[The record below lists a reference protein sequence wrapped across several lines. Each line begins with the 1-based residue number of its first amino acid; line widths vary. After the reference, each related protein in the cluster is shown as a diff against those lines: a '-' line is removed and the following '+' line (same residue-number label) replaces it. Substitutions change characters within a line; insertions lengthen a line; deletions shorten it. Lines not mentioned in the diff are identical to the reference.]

1 MIPTSNAYKQQLI
14 AGNRNYVV
22 KAEMTLVDG
31 TSLTLA
37 NPQIWEQG
45 VVLNNSISSDSSFD
59 IGTAIIGNLTLVI
72 DNITGFYNTFDFVN
86 ARIVL
91 YMGVTND
98 VDEHDDQVY
107 YRIGFYVVDD
117 TDYNGSLITLDCL
130 DNMTWFDVP
139 FSEVG
144 GISYPTTAGQLI
156 ADICSHVGVTL
167 GTPHFQNYTT
177 SISVEAGEWLAEND
191 VNCRE
196 VLQYV
201 AQKCCCYCKI
211 NTAGEL
217 VLTWYDKSQI
227 IGLTSYDGGSYST
240 TTTPYSDGDALN
252 GGRYYW
258 NGSQYVWEQGDNA
271 DGGTFTSLQE
281 GAWLTNN
288 FEMNVATDDIVV
300 TGCRV
305 RSTSGDD
312 QYDELWVDTTLELT
326 HERYVLVIENNPLI
340 IASEAGTVA
349 NLIGSILAGLPIRA
363 FSATSLSDFSIET
376 GDMVRITDFRGN
388 IYYTWITSLTF
399 TINNS
404 ENFSC
409 GAESVKK
416 RAETRFSEA
425 AKTLAEAKQNANKM
439 LTDYDNAVKAMNELA
454 QDAIG
459 YNIYQYEIGGST
471 VTWLYS
477 GSSIDTTDPEHPA
490 FPNSANVFKI
500 SGDGVFISNDGGVTY
515 TQGYDANS
523 GTAILSL
530 IYAIGINCDWIKAGT
545 LTLGGY
551 DDKNGVCSV
560 RDASDAEKV
569 RLDKNGL
576 TAIAGSIDGKLTIGE
591 NGEVGSYGTGMNAAC
606 LKNGSLGITADRGTS
621 WCGLAFGKEAA
632 TRTGWGNAICA
643 LWNGGNSGGGFHVI
657 NGTPAN
663 GNSGTFI
670 ALKYNVLQFW
680 RAYVAQAWLDESGFQ
695 TASDRN
701 RKKNIKELATNSVRK
716 FFNAVKPSS
725 FKYRDGDENTHYG
738 IVAQELEDAFKQ
750 ADLETDAVIKEAED
764 SSKFVNYA
772 ELHGLELAGI
782 KDLYKQIE
790 ELKSEVA
797 ELKARVK

>member
-22 KAEMTLVDG
+22 KAEMTLADG
-31 TSLTLA
+31 TSLTLE

-59 IGTAIIGNLTLVI
+59 IGTAIIGSLTLVI
-72 DNITGFYNTFDFVN
+72 DNITGYYNAFDFVN

-91 YMGVTND
+91 YMGVTHD
-98 VDEHDDQVY
+98 VDEHDNQVY

-117 TDYNGSLITLDCL
+117 TEFNGSLITLDCL

-240 TTTPYSDGDALN
+240 NTTPYSDGDALN

-271 DGGTFTSLQE
+271 DGGTFTSLQD

-388 IYYTWITSLTF
+388 IYYTWITNLTF

-477 GSSIDTTDPEHPA
+477 GSSISTTDPEHPT

-500 SGDGVFISNDGGVTY
+500 SGDGVFISNDGGTTY

-560 RDASDAEKV
+560 LDAGNPSANPPVAPAEVV
-569 RLDKNGL
+569 RLDNSGINIKKGQLNINNNFIVNTNGSVQITGGMFSQIGSGYL
-576 TAIAGSIDGKLTIGE
+576 HLSQNNNAYCWKFDLGERYCNCMYSDGSWHWVNGGATAI
-591 NGEVGSYGTGMNAAC
+591 Y
-606 LKNGSLGITADRGTS
+606 
-621 WCGLAFGKEAA
+621 
-632 TRTGWGNAICA
+632 
-643 LWNGGNSGGGFHVI
+643 
-657 NGTPAN
+657 
-663 GNSGTFI
+663 
-670 ALKYNVLQFW
+670 KYLEG
-680 RAYVAQAWLDESGFQ
+680 AYNP
-695 TASDRN
+695 SDVRS
-701 RKKNIKELATNSVRK
+701 KTN
-716 FFNAVKPSS
+716 
-725 FKYRDGDENTHYG
+725 
-738 IVAQELEDAFKQ
+738 
-750 ADLETDAVIKEAED
+750 
-764 SSKFVNYA
+764 
-772 ELHGLELAGI
+772 
-782 KDLYKQIE
+782 IE
-790 ELKSEVA
+790 ELDREFSRNLVMNSKPKMFEFKFKDGVKQFGFIAQDVEETLEELGFTETNGLLNVPTDA
-797 ELKARVK
+797 EEWMSIEYKQYVPHLVNVVQAQQEEIDLLKQELADLKARIK

>member
-22 KAEMTLVDG
+22 KVEMTLADG

-45 VVLNNSISSDSSFD
+45 VVLNNSISSDDSFE

-72 DNITGFYNTFDFVN
+72 DNITGFYNAFDFYN
-86 ARIVL
+86 AQLVL

-98 VDEHDDQVY
+98 LDEHDNQVY
-107 YRIGFYVVDD
+107 YRIGYYVVDEPS
-117 TDYNGSLITLDCL
+117 YNGSLISLDCL

-144 GISYPTTAGQLI
+144 GISYPTTAGQVVS
-156 ADICSHVGVTL
+156 AICSHVGVTL
-167 GTPHFQNYTT
+167 GTVTFPNYPT
-177 SISVEAGEWLAEND
+177 SISAESGAWLSEND

-217 VLTWYDKSQI
+217 VLKWYDKTQI
-227 IGLTSYDGGSYST
+227 TGLSNYDGGTYST
-240 TTTPYSDGDALN
+240 TTTPYSDGCDLD

-258 NGSQYVWEQGDNA
+258 NGTQYVWEQGDNA
-271 DGGTFTSLQE
+271 DGGYFTTLQE

-288 FEMNVATDDIVV
+288 YEMEVSTDDIVV

-312 QYDELWVDTTLELT
+312 QYDELWVDSTLELT

-340 IASEAGTVA
+340 TASEASTVA
-349 NLIGSILAGLPIRA
+349 TTIGSTLAGLPIRA
-363 FSATSLSDFSIET
+363 FSARSLSDFSIET
-376 GDMVRITDFRGN
+376 GDMVTITDFRGN

-416 RAETRFSEA
+416 RSETRFSES
-425 AKTLAEAKQNANKM
+425 AKTLAEAKLNANKM

-459 YNIYQYEIGGST
+459 YNIYQYDVNGAT

-477 GSSIDTTDPEHPA
+477 GSSIDTTDPEHPT

-500 SGDGVFISNDGGVTY
+500 SGDGVFISNDGGTTY

-530 IYAIGINCDWIKAGT
+530 IYAVGINCDWIHAGT
-545 LTLGGY
+545 LTLGG
-551 DDKNGVCSV
+551 DSNQDGQCSVKDANGV
-560 RDASDAEKV
+560 EKV
-569 RLDKNGL
+569 HLDNTGIKVYGGSIEGTSFEQTSGNNIVRISGGVLTTQGTWLKLCKSITNPDAQHLALGYDNSAYIHQSAGYQRTVYSKWIIEAAYNASQGSDKRLKRDIQKLDKELSKNL
-576 TAIAGSIDGKLTIGE
+576 IDGTKPISFYYKE
-591 NGEVGSYGTGMNAAC
+591 DDEVTEKMRRGKVYG
-606 LKNGSLGITADRGTS
+606 
-621 WCGLAFGKEAA
+621 
-632 TRTGWGNAICA
+632 
-643 LWNGGNSGGGFHVI
+643 VI
-657 NGTPAN
+657 
-663 GNSGTFI
+663 
-670 ALKYNVLQFW
+670 
-680 RAYVAQAWLDESGFQ
+680 
-695 TASDRN
+695 
-701 RKKNIKELATNSVRK
+701 
-716 FFNAVKPSS
+716 
-725 FKYRDGDENTHYG
+725 
-738 IVAQELEDAFKQ
+738 AQEIRETLD
-750 ADLETDAVIKEAED
+750 DLGETDAYLEHSMYDEQDYRKVEYKEFIPHLINYVQDLQEQ
-764 SSKFVNYA
+764 VN
-772 ELHGLELAGI
+772 
-782 KDLYKQIE
+782 
-790 ELKSEVA
+790 ELKAEVA

>member
-31 TSLTLA
+31 TSLTLE

-45 VVLNNSISSDSSFD
+45 VVINNSISSDSSFD

-72 DNITGFYNTFDFVN
+72 DNITGYYNAFDFVN

-91 YMGVTND
+91 YMGVTHD
-98 VDEHDDQVY
+98 VDEHDNQVY

-117 TDYNGSLITLDCL
+117 TDFNGSLITLDCL

-139 FSEVG
+139 FSEVI
-144 GISYPTTAGQLI
+144 GITYPTTAGQLV

-167 GTPHFQNYTT
+167 GTVHFPNYPTT
-177 SISVEAGEWLAEND
+177 ISAQAGEWLSENE

-227 IGLTSYDGGSYST
+227 IGLTNYDGGSYST
-240 TTTPYSDGDALN
+240 NTTPYSDGDALD

-258 NGSQYVWEQGDNA
+258 NGNQYVWEQGDNA

-288 FEMNVATDDIVV
+288 FEMNVSTDDIVV

-312 QYDELWVDTTLELT
+312 QYDELWVDSTLELT
-326 HERYVLVIENNPLI
+326 HDRYVLVIENNPLI
-340 IASEAGTVA
+340 IASEAASIA

-363 FSATSLSDFSIET
+363 FSATSLSDFSIEA

-388 IYYTWITSLTF
+388 IYYTWITSFTF

-416 RAETRFSEA
+416 RSETRFSES
-425 AKTLAEAKQNANKM
+425 AKTLAEAKLNANKM
-439 LTDYDNAVKAMNELA
+439 LSDYDNAVKALNELA
-454 QDAIG
+454 QDALS
-459 YNIYQYEIGGST
+459 YNQYQANVSGGII
-471 VTWLYS
+471 TWLYN
-477 GSSIDTTDPEHPA
+477 GTTVDSTIPSDPK
-490 FPNSANVFKI
+490 FPNNTTVVFEI
-500 SGDGVFISNDGGVTY
+500 TGDGIFISNSVDPVTGDVTY
-515 TQGYDANS
+515 TDGYDANS
-523 GTAILSL
+523 GTAILNM
-530 IYAIGINCDWIKAGT
+530 IFAHGISCDWIHAGT
-545 LTLGGY
+545 LTLGGNDNVNGSLSILDAY
-551 DDKNGVCSV
+551 GNEIGKWDKDGIKATSGTFSGTLSGAKGTISDGTGTLSLSGGDLKMTKNTSDGAGLFAYGSSAGTYSCWGATNTACAKNGVYRQV
-560 RDASDAEKV
+560 PTMKILEMAQWW
-569 RLDKNGL
+569 
-576 TAIAGSIDGKLTIGE
+576 ID
-591 NGEVGSYGTGMNAAC
+591 
-606 LKNGSLGITADRGTS
+606 
-621 WCGLAFGKEAA
+621 
-632 TRTGWGNAICA
+632 
-643 LWNGGNSGGGFHVI
+643 
-657 NGTPAN
+657 
-663 GNSGTFI
+663 
-670 ALKYNVLQFW
+670 
-680 RAYVAQAWLDESGFQ
+680 
-695 TASDRN
+695 
-701 RKKNIKELATNSVRK
+701 
-716 FFNAVKPSS
+716 
-725 FKYRDGDENTHYG
+725 
-738 IVAQELEDAFKQ
+738 
-750 ADLETDAVIKEAED
+750 
-764 SSKFVNYA
+764 
-772 ELHGLELAGI
+772 HGHW
-782 KDLYKQIE
+782 
-790 ELKSEVA
+790 
-797 ELKARVK
+797 